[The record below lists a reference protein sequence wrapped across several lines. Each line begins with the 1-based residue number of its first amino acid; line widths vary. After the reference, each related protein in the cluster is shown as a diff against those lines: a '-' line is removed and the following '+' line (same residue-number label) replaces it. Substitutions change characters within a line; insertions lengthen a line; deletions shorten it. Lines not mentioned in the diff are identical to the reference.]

1 MVSKVVNENCI
12 YISYGNIQTTIP
24 ENQGTYVNESAMIKN
39 IDNEKVEIGLD
50 QNYSTY
56 IVEFQNTTYIKDY
69 ETNQTITKN
78 DLKIGDI
85 IYVEGTEGNEANGLK
100 TIKANNIERCSK
112 QKVKTEVQKYLKD
125 TYRVDTTG
133 IEYKNVDSNGKG
145 YIITCYNYDQFKYP
159 IKLNVDSNTETYLG
173 MGYHIQSDY
182 GYVLHEMCD
191 ITLGTK
197 ITDIDNITGTV
208 KIIEYIAD

>member
-1 MVSKVVNENCI
+1 M
-12 YISYGNIQTTIP
+12 
-24 ENQGTYVNESAMIKN
+24 
-39 IDNEKVEIGLD
+39 
-50 QNYSTY
+50 
-56 IVEFQNTTYIKDY
+56 
-69 ETNQTITKN
+69 TIT
-78 DLKIGDI
+78 
-85 IYVEGTEGNEANGLK
+85 
-100 TIKANNIERCSK
+100 

-133 IEYKNVDSNGKG
+133 IEYKNVDSDGNG
-145 YIITCYNYDQFKYP
+145 YIITCYNYDKFEYP

-191 ITLGTK
+191 ITLDTK